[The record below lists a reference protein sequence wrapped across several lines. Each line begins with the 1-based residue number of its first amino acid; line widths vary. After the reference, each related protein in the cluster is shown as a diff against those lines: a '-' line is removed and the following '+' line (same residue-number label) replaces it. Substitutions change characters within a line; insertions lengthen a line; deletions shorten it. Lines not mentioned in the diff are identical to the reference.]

1 MARRQIQSLEQVRD
15 ELAAIDPT
23 LVAVDGPWSVG
34 QVLAHCAQSIEY
46 SLIGFPL
53 AKPAWFQATV
63 GKLVLGKFL
72 RQGYMSH
79 DLNAAIPGAPPPH
92 DGEARAALDRL
103 LDAIARFEAHQEPFA
118 PHFAYGPVDKAR
130 YGRVQAMHI
139 AQHLESFRPV
149 ARSAARAAMKG
160 SAS

>member
-1 MARRQIQSLEQVRD
+1 MARRQVNSLQEIRN
-15 ELAAIDPT
+15 ELAGIDPE
-23 LVAVDGPWSVG
+23 LVASSGPWSVA

-53 AKPAWFQATV
+53 AKPGWFQATI

-79 DLNAAIPGAPPPH
+79 DLTAAIPGAPPPH
-92 DGEARAALDRL
+92 DGEPREALDRL
-103 LDAIARFEAHQEPFA
+103 LAAIDKFEAHEGPFA
-118 PHFAYGPVDKAR
+118 PHFAYGTVDKAR

-139 AQHLESFRPV
+139 AQHLENLRPV
-149 ARSAARAAMKG
+149 PRQAAEKEG
-160 SAS
+160 VAS

>member
-1 MARRQIQSLEQVRD
+1 MARRKINSLQEIKTDLVA
-15 ELAAIDPT
+15 LDPT
-23 LVAVDGPWSVG
+23 GVATDGPWSVA

-53 AKPAWFQATV
+53 AKPAWFQATI
-63 GKLVLGKFL
+63 GKLALGKFL

-79 DLNAAIPGAPPPH
+79 DLTAAIPGAPPPH
-92 DGEARAALDRL
+92 DGDPREALDRL
-103 LDAIARFEAHQEPFA
+103 IAAIDKFEAHDGPFA
-118 PHFAYGPVDKAR
+118 PHFAYGSVDKAR

-149 ARSAARAAMKG
+149 ARASAKG
-160 SAS
+160 IAS

>member
-1 MARRQIQSLEQVRD
+1 MARRQVNSLQEIKKDLVA
-15 ELAAIDPT
+15 LDPT
-23 LVAVDGPWSVG
+23 GVAAEGPWSVA

-53 AKPAWFQATV
+53 AKPGWFQATV

-79 DLNAAIPGAPPPH
+79 DLTAAIPGAPPPH
-92 DGEARAALDRL
+92 EGDPRAALDRL
-103 LDAIARFEAHQEPFA
+103 IAAIDKFEAHDGPFA
-118 PHFAYGPVDKAR
+118 PHFAYGSVDKTR

-139 AQHLESFRPV
+139 AQHLESFRPA
-149 ARSAARAAMKG
+149 ARSAAKG
-160 SAS
+160 IAS

>member
-1 MARRQIQSLEQVRD
+1 MARRHIQSLQEIKGDLVK
-15 ELAAIDPT
+15 LDPT
-23 LVAVDGPWSVG
+23 AVAAPGPWSVA

-63 GKLVLGKFL
+63 GKLALGKFL

-79 DLNAAIPGAPPPH
+79 DVAAAIPGAPPPH
-92 DGEARAALDRL
+92 DGDPRAALDRL
-103 LDAIARFEAHQEPFA
+103 IAAIDSFEAREEPLA
-118 PHFAYGPVDKAR
+118 PHFAYGSVDKAR

-149 ARSAARAAMKG
+149 ARAAAKG
-160 SAS
+160 MAS